1 MADPVAV
8 EERRIFM
15 SLRSKDKI
23 NIKHMVMAAFLTALS
38 IVLTRFLSVMFPEVR
53 IGLGRVPLTLSGLLF
68 GPLLGGISGAAA
80 DLVGML
86 LFPTGAYHPGFTIS
100 SMLDGLIPGL
110 LAIYFRNNTRKG
122 NPYTLLRIF
131 LVQLI
136 TIVLNSVVLNTL
148 WLTQYLGRGYL
159 LILPARVINAL
170 VNLPIQTF
178 LVYKILEYR
187 SRFLKD

>member
-1 MADPVAV
+1 MN
-8 EERRIFM
+8 
-15 SLRSKDKI
+15 LRSKGKI

-110 LAIYFRNNTRKG
+110 LAVYFRNNTRKG

-136 TIVLNSVVLNTL
+136 TIVLNSVILNTL

-178 LVYKILEYR
+178 LVYKILEYK

>member
-1 MADPVAV
+1 MN
-8 EERRIFM
+8 
-15 SLRSKDKI
+15 LRSKGKI
-23 NIKHMVMAAFLTALS
+23 NIRYMVMAAFLTALS

-53 IGLGRVPLTLSGLLF
+53 IGIGRVPLTLSGLLF

-80 DLVGML
+80 DLAGML
-86 LFPTGAYHPGFTIS
+86 LFPQGAYHPGFTIS

-110 LAIYFRNNTRKG
+110 LAIYFKRNPKIG
-122 NPYTLLRIF
+122 NPYTLGRVF

-136 TIVLNSVVLNTL
+136 TILLTSVVLNTI

-159 LILPARVINAL
+159 LILPARIINAL
-170 VNLPIQTF
+170 INLPVQTF

-187 SRFLKD
+187 NRFLNDY